1 MVRISAAANELLLE
15 NLGKASVPSETGYRL
30 ASFGDGYKL
39 RLDHPS
45 SDDRVIRKM
54 ERVVF
59 MVEPQIDDELE
70 GVVLDIGNEEG
81 ELLVLRTSS

>member
-1 MVRISAAANELLLE
+1 MVRISAAVNELLLE

-30 ASFGDGYKL
+30 ASFGDGYNL

-54 ERVVF
+54 DRVVF

-70 GVVLDIGNEEG
+70 GVVLDIGNEQG